1 MPVPHLDSTAELSLV
16 GGPQVNQ
23 YLGES
28 MGELVLTL
36 LCHEKLWVKGNAFI
50 PLAPH
55 HLWQV
60 GQLAPGS

>member
-1 MPVPHLDSTAELSLV
+1 M
-16 GGPQVNQ
+16 NQ

-36 LCHEKLWVKGNAFI
+36 LCHEVVWVKGNAFI

-55 HLWQV
+55 RLWQV